1 MLTYL
6 IRRLLL
12 VVPTL
17 LGVMLIN
24 FIIIESA
31 PGGPIDQILS
41 QTFGAHNAAL
51 TRLQSGGEDAGS
63 QAGGGQTSSGQ
74 LGSGG
79 NANVSETATR
89 LGLSEYQVEIIRER
103 FGFDKPWYER
113 LGAML
118 ARYATFDFGEATFRD
133 ELVLNIILEKMPVS
147 ISLGIW
153 TTLLTYLISI
163 PLGIRKALYD
173 GTSFDLA
180 TSFVIIVGY
189 ALPSFLV
196 AILLLT
202 LFAGGQFWNIFPNRG
217 LVSVNFDELTALQKV
232 LDYFWHLALPL
243 VSMMLG
249 AFATL
254 TLLTKNSFL
263 DQIRQQYVLTARAKG
278 LSNTRIL
285 YGHVFRNAM
294 ILIIS
299 GFPAALIGILFSSS
313 LLIEVIFGLD
323 GLGKL
328 GYEAVI
334 KRDYG
339 IIFSTLYFFTLFG
352 LLMGIFSDFMLTVVD
367 PRIDFESR
375 EV

>member
-24 FIIIESA
+24 FLIIESA

-63 QAGGGQTSSGQ
+63 QAGGGQASGGN
-74 LGSGG
+74 LGSG
-79 NANVSETATR
+79 NSNVSETATR

-113 LGAML
+113 LGSML

-217 LVSVNFDELTALQKV
+217 LVSVNFDDLSALQKV

-278 LSNTRIL
+278 LTNTRIL

-299 GFPAALIGILFSSS
+299 GFPAALLGILFSSS